1 MFLKKLFGHE
11 GREQRVVEGMERHIG
26 LLCEGCSAFFTALEH
41 SDAKCMKS
49 VKDLERE
56 ADTIRRE
63 IVSLIYEGAFL
74 PYLRPELSKFVEI
87 VDQVFDRLEDA
98 AVCYL
103 GVSFPEALRRESSR
117 IALLNQKMSEMLH
130 ITFQAMIA
138 GEDLREKKLAI
149 RIYEKRIDDMKF
161 GLIQDARRVRID
173 DFWEGRILADF
184 LSHLCAV
191 SDTIE
196 DASDCLG
203 IIAAITK

>member
-1 MFLKKLFGHE
+1 MFLKKLL
-11 GREQRVVEGMERHIG
+11 GREGKETQVVEDMERHIG
-26 LLCEGCSAFFTALEH
+26 LLCRGCEAFLEAVEK
-41 SDAKCMKS
+41 SDAKCMRR
-49 VKDLERE
+49 VKELERE
-56 ADTIRRE
+56 ADTIRRR
-63 IVSLIYEGAFL
+63 IISLIYEGAFL

-87 VDQVFDRLEDA
+87 VDHVFDRLEDA
-98 AVCYL
+98 ASCYL
-103 GVSFPEALRRESSR
+103 GVSFPEALRSESSR
-117 IALLNQKMSEMLH
+117 IAFLNSKMSEMLH
-130 ITFQAMIA
+130 ITFRAMLK

-161 GLIQDARRVRID
+161 GLIQDAREVRIE

-196 DASDCLG
+196 DASDHLG